1 MSPSS
6 KEEIVIQGTAA
17 SPGVVQGPA
26 FVFLQKD
33 LEVPFY
39 HVGEGRGLAE
49 IKRFAQALEET
60 RSQINTIKS
69 EIASKLGEEEAQIF
83 AAHLLVL
90 EDKALIDETIQEQRK
105 SGYNIEYCF
114 HAVAKRYID
123 FFDQIEDDYLKER
136 SMDIK
141 DVVRRVL
148 HNLMGHAGFTL
159 KHLEDK
165 RVVVAENLTPSD
177 TAIIDKENVLAL
189 LTDLG
194 SRTSHAVIVARTIQV
209 PAVVGLHDITKRVKN
224 ADYLLVDGYDGTVIV
239 HPSKETL
246 ARYGKIQSAHESLQR
261 VYEECIPLPSQS
273 ADGKHLPL
281 MANIEGEGDIPSVK
295 RAGANG
301 VGLFRTENLFLN
313 KDTPP
318 GEEEQFEVYR
328 EVAEALKPETVIIRT
343 LDLGGDKSL
352 FFKDGPLLEK
362 ETNPFMGFRAIR
374 FCLEHKD
381 LFKDQLRAILRASVF
396 GEVKLMYPMIS
407 GVDELMKANALLEEA
422 KAELRERSESFNEDL
437 PVGVMI
443 ELPSAAY
450 TADLLADHCAFFS
463 IGTNDLIQYMMAV
476 DRVNDKV
483 AHLYD
488 PNHPAVLRAIKAIIE
503 AGKRKGIEVSICGE
517 MAGDALYTALLF
529 GLGADALSATPGYL
543 AEMKYLL
550 RKTKMEEAVHL
561 AEQVLQQK
569 RSKDVYQLL
578 KNFYSA
584 QLGELIE
591 PEMGKP

>member
-1 MSPSS
+1 MSPKN
-6 KEEIVIQGTAA
+6 KEEIVIRGTAA

-39 HVGEGRGLAE
+39 QVGEGRGLAE
-49 IKRFAQALEET
+49 IKRFANALAET
-60 RSQINTIKS
+60 RSQINAIKT
-69 EIASKLGEEEAQIF
+69 EIADKLGDEEAQIF

-90 EDKALIDETIQEQRK
+90 EDKALIDETIQEQRN

-114 HAVAKRYID
+114 HTVSKRYID
-123 FFDQIEDDYLKER
+123 FFDQIKDDYLKER
-136 SMDIK
+136 SADIK
-141 DVVRRVL
+141 DVSRRVL

-159 KHLEDK
+159 NHLQDK

-209 PAVVGLHDITKRVKN
+209 PAVVGLHDITQRVKN
-224 ADYLLVDGYDGTVIV
+224 ADYLLVDGYNGVVII
-239 HPSKETL
+239 HPSEETL
-246 ARYGKIQSAHESLQR
+246 ARYGKIQSAYESRQR
-261 VYEECIPLPSQS
+261 VYEESLALPSQS
-273 ADGKHLPL
+273 ADGQNLPL
-281 MANIEGEGDIPSVK
+281 MANIEGRGDIPSVK
-295 RAGANG
+295 RTGASG
-301 VGLFRTENLFLN
+301 VGLFRTENLFLG
-313 KDTPP
+313 KGTPP

-343 LDLGGDKSL
+343 LDLGGDKST
-352 FFKDGPLLEK
+352 FFKDGPSMEK
-362 ETNPFMGFRAIR
+362 EENPFMGLRAIR
-374 FCLEHKD
+374 FCLEHKGM
-381 LFKDQLRAILRASVF
+381 FKDQLRAVLRASAF
-396 GEVKLMYPMIS
+396 GDVKLMYPMIS
-407 GVDELMKANALLEEA
+407 GVDELLRANALLEEA
-422 KAELRERSESFNEDL
+422 KAELRERSEPFNESL
-437 PVGVMI
+437 SVGIMI

-476 DRVNDKV
+476 DRVNDRV

-488 PNHPAVLRAIKAIIE
+488 PNHPAVIRAIKSVIE
-503 AGKRKGIEVSICGE
+503 VGKNKGIPVSLCGE
-517 MAGDALYTALLF
+517 MAGDSLYTALLF
-529 GLGADALSATPGYL
+529 GLGADALSATPGCL

-550 RKTKMEEAVHL
+550 RRTKMQEAVDL
-561 AEQVLQQK
+561 AEHVLQQK
-569 RSKDVYQLL
+569 SSKEVHKLL
-578 KNFYSA
+578 KSFYGA

-591 PEMGKP
+591 SETGNL